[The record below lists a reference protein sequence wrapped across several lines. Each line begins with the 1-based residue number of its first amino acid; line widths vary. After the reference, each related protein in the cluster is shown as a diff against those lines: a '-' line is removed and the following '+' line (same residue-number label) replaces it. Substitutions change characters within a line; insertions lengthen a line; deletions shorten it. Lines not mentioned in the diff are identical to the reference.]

1 MLLKALDLLRT
12 LGWGIIHFIYSLID
26 SLFDILRGLNAFDII
41 NSVSGDNNF
50 ITFQKSII
58 AIAVTLLGLFAITR
72 FAKKIIDPDESMSSE
87 GIVKEII
94 KCGILIIM
102 STFLFVQASTFSI
115 KLAGFTSNIF
125 SSGGTTLS
133 ASMET
138 MFIDYSDGYKDSD
151 EFKGEDIAKN
161 IKNGNFDGKKMYN
174 DKYVTS
180 SRWILP
186 DEKDYKYSINWIMA
200 IIVGGFF
207 LYSLFFCGMML
218 ARRQIEFL
226 FLFVICPI
234 VFATSIGNKERRN
247 AVVQQ
252 LVSLMLQ
259 GAVIML
265 IISLTAIVMGQIN
278 ETTFFSNAF
287 KDIVIKSIMYIGCGS
302 FLLTGSQVVNRF
314 IGGNVSANSGREQ
327 LMAMMGFGQAMGG
340 IATTGGLAAAG
351 AGLMGAGAIVKGTS
365 KVGGVGNSALGKAGQ
380 AVSNFGSKIG
390 GDGSSYGGIGS
401 NLKMVGDYMQ
411 ASSNLRRNNVDS
423 KGQAHSQSRLSR
435 FGSGMMNAGSNAMA
449 SAMQSIAPTRTMY
462 RRRYRGR
469 DE

>member
-12 LGWGIIHFIYSLID
+12 LGWKLVYFIYNLID
-26 SLFDILRGLNAFDII
+26 SLFDILKGLNAFDII

-50 ITFQKSII
+50 VNFQKGVI

-72 FAKKIIDPDESMSSE
+72 FAKKIIDPDESQSSE

-94 KCGILIIM
+94 KCGVLIIM

-125 SSGGTTLS
+125 SNENVTISD
-133 ASMET
+133 SMLT

-151 EFKGEDIAKN
+151 EFKGENIAKN
-161 IKNGNFDGKKMYN
+161 ISNGNFNGKKMYN

-180 SRWILP
+180 SHWILP

-200 IIVGGFF
+200 VIVGGFF

-226 FLFVICPI
+226 FLFVISPI
-234 VFATSIGNKERRN
+234 VFATSIGNKERRQ

-265 IISLTAIVMGQIN
+265 IISLTAIVMG
-278 ETTFFSNAF
+278 
-287 KDIVIKSIMYIGCGS
+287 
-302 FLLTGSQVVNRF
+302 
-314 IGGNVSANSGREQ
+314 
-327 LMAMMGFGQAMGG
+327 
-340 IATTGGLAAAG
+340 
-351 AGLMGAGAIVKGTS
+351 
-365 KVGGVGNSALGKAGQ
+365 
-380 AVSNFGSKIG
+380 
-390 GDGSSYGGIGS
+390 
-401 NLKMVGDYMQ
+401 
-411 ASSNLRRNNVDS
+411 
-423 KGQAHSQSRLSR
+423 
-435 FGSGMMNAGSNAMA
+435 
-449 SAMQSIAPTRTMY
+449 
-462 RRRYRGR
+462 
-469 DE
+469 